1 MSSQYPKPRRTSTV
15 LDPYAHPHVY
25 YGESHTRKH
34 ARARTYSAVRT
45 VRSGDDGTLN
55 ANTPQNVDRA
65 GRNAPFTEGVSAGR
79 RISHGTFRTRLLL
92 ARRTR

>member
-34 ARARTYSAVRT
+34 ARARTYSAVRHCA
-45 VRSGDDGTLN
+45 LW
-55 ANTPQNVDRA
+55 
-65 GRNAPFTEGVSAGR
+65 
-79 RISHGTFRTRLLL
+79 
-92 ARRTR
+92 